1 MIVITKWRQ
10 TMSCAETSLEK
21 MTRVRVRRLVLQ
33 ATTELASIAARIS
46 RQQTD
51 SPSFV
56 LPARTQPDRLPKG
69 SLLLTVRIMNAQ
81 ENAAA
86 HELLD
91 QIKQQARTIP
101 DVARKL
107 AEAYKLICEAAATR
121 PEK

>member
-1 MIVITKWRQ
+1 MSGRQ
-10 TMSCAETSLEK
+10 
-21 MTRVRVRRLVLQ
+21 
-33 ATTELASIAARIS
+33 IS
-46 RQQTD
+46 K
-51 SPSFV
+51 
-56 LPARTQPDRLPKG
+56 RTQQDRLPKG

-86 HELLD
+86 HELLE